1 MLSVVPEKPSVG
13 APLPK
18 CSVIIYTQS
27 SKPLLRRPLEPNQD
41 VPLND
46 NCRHQ
51 ARLTAA
57 ALQRQTIDAAYTS
70 PLSRASETAQ
80 IMLEPHNIAAT
91 HHKARPPG
99 GTTLREIFERCFPMM
114 VECAKR
120 HEGGTVALF
129 SHRVVNKLLVIGA
142 LGLKLQRFPFIVQGN
157 CSISEFLVHDG
168 EFTIETLNNTSHMV
182 EGGVDVLDADF

>member
-1 MLSVVPEKPSVG
+1 MDSYLVRHGETAWNRG
-13 APLPK
+13 N
-18 CSVIIYTQS
+18 IYRGT
-27 SKPLLRRPLEPNQD
+27 QD

-46 NCRHQ
+46 NGRHQ

-80 IMLEPHNIAAT
+80 IVLEPHNIAAT